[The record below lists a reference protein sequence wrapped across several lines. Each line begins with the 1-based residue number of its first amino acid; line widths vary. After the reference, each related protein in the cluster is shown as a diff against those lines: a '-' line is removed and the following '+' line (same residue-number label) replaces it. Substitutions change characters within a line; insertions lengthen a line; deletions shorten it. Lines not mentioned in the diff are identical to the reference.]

1 MSDVTMKSFVF
12 LSVKR
17 PTQWKGK
24 NITMMSNSNLTL
36 LLELSGPKLVSL
48 LSFSSISLQMTE
60 LFKSFTFLW
69 I

>member
-17 PTQWKGK
+17 PKQWKGK

-36 LLELSGPKLVSL
+36 RLELSGPKLVSL

-60 LFKSFTFLW
+60 LFKSFTFL
-69 I
+69 

>member
-1 MSDVTMKSFVF
+1 MF

-17 PTQWKGK
+17 PKQWKGK

-36 LLELSGPKLVSL
+36 LLEHSGPKLVSL